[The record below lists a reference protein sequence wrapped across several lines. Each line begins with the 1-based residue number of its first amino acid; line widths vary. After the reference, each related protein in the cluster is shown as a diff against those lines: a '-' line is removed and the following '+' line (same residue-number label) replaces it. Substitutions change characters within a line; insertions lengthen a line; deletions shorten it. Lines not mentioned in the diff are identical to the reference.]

1 VAIFAGD
8 LVVNI
13 DFSGRSVIVTGCGG
27 GIGRAI
33 CVAFADSGA
42 NVACVDADVRL
53 GRETAELVQRV
64 SPPSFFIE
72 ADVSDA
78 AQVRRYV
85 DETSKAFGRI
95 DIFANN
101 AGIEGAVVPLIDYPE
116 DLFDRVIA
124 VNLRGVFLGLKYVLP
139 VMKAQ
144 GSGVVVNTG
153 STGGH
158 VGAVG
163 VSAYTAS
170 KHAVVGLTRTA
181 ALEMAP
187 YGVRVNAVCPGGTRT
202 RMFDSLNQNRA
213 KVAEYASF
221 SIATPNGRFAEP
233 EEVAATVLFMSSD
246 HARHLVGQS
255 IILDGGR
262 LAM

>member
-1 VAIFAGD
+1 MN
-8 LVVNI
+8 L
-13 DFSGRSVIVTGCGG
+13 DFSDQAVIVTGCGG

-33 CVAFADSGA
+33 SVAFAQSGA
-42 NVACVDADVRL
+42 RVACVDADSRSGV
-53 GRETAELVQRV
+53 ETCELVRRD
-64 SPPSFFIE
+64 SPDSFFVA

-78 AQVRRYV
+78 AQVRHYV
-85 DETSKAFGRI
+85 DSTVKAFGRI
-95 DIFANN
+95 DVFANN
-101 AGIEGAVVPLIDYPE
+101 AGIEGAVLPLVDYPE

-139 VMKAQ
+139 VMKSQ
-144 GSGVVVNTG
+144 RSGAVVNTG

-163 VSAYTAS
+163 VSAYAAS
-170 KHAVVGLTRTA
+170 KHAVIGLTRTA
-181 ALEMAP
+181 GLEVAP
-187 YGVRVNAVCPGGTRT
+187 HGVRVNAVCPGGTRT

-213 KVAEYASF
+213 KVAEFANF

-233 EEVAATVLFMSSD
+233 EEVAATVLFMASE
-246 HARHLVGQS
+246 HARHMVGQS

>member
-1 VAIFAGD
+1 MK
-8 LVVNI
+8 I
-13 DFSGRSVIVTGCGG
+13 DSTGKSVIVTGCGG

-33 CVAFADSGA
+33 SVAFAESGA
-42 NVACVDADVRL
+42 RVACVDADARS
-53 GRETAELVQRV
+53 GRETTEIVQRT
-64 SPPSFFIE
+64 SPGSFFVQ
-72 ADVSDA
+72 ADVSDV

-85 DETSKAFGRI
+85 DETVRAFGRI
-95 DIFANN
+95 DVFANN
-101 AGIEGAVVPLIDYPE
+101 AGIEGAVLPLIDYPE
-116 DLFDRVIA
+116 DLFDKVIA

-139 VMKAQ
+139 IMKAQ
-144 GSGVVVNTG
+144 QSGAVVNTG

-163 VSAYTAS
+163 VSAYVAS

-181 ALEMAP
+181 ALEVAP

-202 RMFDSLNQNRA
+202 RMFDSLNRNRA
-213 KVAEYASF
+213 KVSEFADFNIS
-221 SIATPNGRFAEP
+221 TPNGRFAEP
-233 EEVAATVLFMSSD
+233 DEVAATVLYMASEQ
-246 HARHLVGQS
+246 ARHLVGQS